1 MQPLDAV
8 QPRLRVVVADD
19 QAIVREGLVTLLG
32 LMPDI
37 DVVAAGA
44 DGDQAVALT
53 AEHDPDVV
61 LMDLGMPRVDG
72 VEATARIRHDHPRT
86 QVVVLTTFAQ
96 DDAVLAALQA
106 GAIGFL
112 TKDAG
117 RTEIARAL
125 HAAAAGQAVLDPQVY
140 ARLVARAAGSASTPS
155 SAPERALPDGL
166 TGREAEVL
174 SLISAGLTNGQ
185 IARRL
190 YVSEATVKTHVNH
203 IFAKTGLHDRA
214 QAVAYA
220 HRHHLDRLT

>member
-1 MQPLDAV
+1 MQPPD
-8 QPRLRVVVADD
+8 PRLRVVVADD

-32 LMPDI
+32 LMPQI
-37 DVVAAGA
+37 DVVAAAG
-44 DGDQAVALT
+44 DGEQAVALT

-72 VEATARIRHDHPRT
+72 VAATARIRHDYPRT
-86 QVVVLTTFAQ
+86 QVVVLTTFAD

-125 HAAAAGQAVLDPQVY
+125 HTAAAGQAVLDPQVY
-140 ARLVARAAGSASTPS
+140 ARLVARAAR
-155 SAPERALPDGL
+155 SAPIPSIRAEPALPDGL
-166 TGREAEVL
+166 TTREVEVL
-174 SLISAGLTNGQ
+174 SLIAAGLTNGQ
-185 IARRL
+185 IAARL

-203 IFAKTGLHDRA
+203 IFSKAGLRDRA

-220 HRHHLDRLT
+220 HRLDHLA

>member
-1 MQPLDAV
+1 MQPRDGG
-8 QPRLRVVVADD
+8 QPLVRVVVADD

-32 LMPDI
+32 LLPDI
-37 DVVAAGA
+37 DVVAAAA
-44 DGDQAVALT
+44 DGEQAVALT

-72 VEATARIRHDHPRT
+72 VAATTRIRRDHPRT
-86 QVVVLTTFAQ
+86 QVVVLTTFA
-96 DDAVLAALQA
+96 DDDLVVTALQA

-125 HAAAAGQAVLDPQVY
+125 HTAAAGQAVLDPEVY
-140 ARLVARAAGSASTPS
+140 TRLVARAARSASTPS
-155 SAPERALPDGL
+155 ISLEPALPDGL
-166 TGREAEVL
+166 TLREAEVL
-174 SLISAGLTNGQ
+174 SLIAAGLSNSQ

-203 IFAKTGLHDRA
+203 IFTKAGVHDRA

-220 HRHHLDRLT
+220 HRHHLDHLG